1 MYLSQRVQEHQLV
14 GGQIDMGPIESLRLV
29 FARQSKEDQHM
40 ISSVR
45 QLDRL
50 LQQLLVVLGRP
61 NAKTSGKA
69 HFCTASQY
77 RPQLLQR
84 QPARPGSRCSVR
96 ASSTNANVQL
106 RVRLRAFG
114 IAAENATTSRDT
126 TLSR

>member
-50 LQQLLVVLGRP
+50 LQQLLVVVGRP
-61 NAKTSGKA
+61 NAKPA
-69 HFCTASQY
+69 ASS
-77 RPQLLQR
+77 LLYR
-84 QPARPGSRCSVR
+84 QPIPTATPPAPTGTTGQPGQR
-96 ASSTNANVQL
+96 A
-106 RVRLRAFG
+106 G
-114 IAAENATTSRDT
+114 IQHQCK
-126 TLSR
+126 

>member
-1 MYLSQRVQEHQLV
+1 
-14 GGQIDMGPIESLRLV
+14 
-29 FARQSKEDQHM
+29 M

-50 LQQLLVVLGRP
+50 LQQLLVVVGRP

-84 QPARPGSRCSVR
+84 QPAPPGSRCSVR
-96 ASSTNANVQL
+96 ASSTNANVRL
-106 RVRLRAFG
+106 RVG
-114 IAAENATTSRDT
+114 
-126 TLSR
+126 

>member
-29 FARQSKEDQHM
+29 FARQSKEDQRM

-50 LQQLLVVLGRP
+50 LQQLLVVVGHP

-69 HFCTASQY
+69 HFCTASQ
-77 RPQLLQR
+77 
-84 QPARPGSRCSVR
+84 
-96 ASSTNANVQL
+96 
-106 RVRLRAFG
+106 
-114 IAAENATTSRDT
+114 
-126 TLSR
+126 